1 MVNNEQFKSA
11 AFNMVKHYL
20 TKKGIETE
28 NLEINAIDE
37 STIGDLKKG
46 IFNSNKTEQYLFEV
60 VLDLINNKASLTVLL
75 IEDIISFDVTINEKQ
90 EEKK

>member
-1 MVNNEQFKSA
+1 MINNEQFKSA
-11 AFNMVKHYL
+11 AFDMIKQFL

-28 NLEINAIDE
+28 NLGINAIDE

-60 VLDLINNKASLTVLL
+60 VLDLINNKASLTVLSV
-75 IEDIISFDVTINEKQ
+75 EDVMTFNITINEK
-90 EEKK
+90 KD